1 MEKVNYEIAM
11 DMLKNM
17 PEKKK
22 EVLKNALSRNYY
34 LTSNW
39 AMEFGTMIIYKEGF
53 LLRLE
58 GTRCSFSVFAYDR
71 DGELEFARK
80 PIENCLNKLY
90 EDDIDLSELDFFQF
104 A

>member
-22 EVLKNALSRNYY
+22 EVLKKALERNYN
-34 LTSNW
+34 LTSSW
-39 AMEFGTMIIYKEGF
+39 ALGLGTMTIYKEGF
-53 LLRLE
+53 LLSLE
-58 GTRCSFSVFAYDR
+58 GTRCSFSVFAFDN

-80 PIENCLNKLY
+80 PNESRLNKLY
-90 EDDIDLSELDFFQF
+90 KDDINLSESDCRQF